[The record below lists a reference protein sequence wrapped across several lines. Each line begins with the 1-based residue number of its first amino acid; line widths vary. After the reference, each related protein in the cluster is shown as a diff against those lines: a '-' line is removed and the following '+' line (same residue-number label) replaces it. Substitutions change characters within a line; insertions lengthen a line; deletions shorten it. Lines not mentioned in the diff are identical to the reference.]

1 MDTARA
7 ILARGDCVVVFP
19 EGTRIR
25 SRGLASPRRGVGR
38 LALQTGAPV
47 APIAVF
53 GTDQVRRGWRIRPRK
68 VRLRVGAPLEFPS
81 VEQSSPAAAA
91 AVTERVWACVSLQ
104 WAWLG
109 GERAAE
115 GQREQAQRPR
125 ETIPRRR
132 RVHQRL
138 FPAQRRIQAHDE
150 PPAREEIRAA

>member
-25 SRGLASPRRGVGR
+25 SGGLGEPRRGVGR
-38 LALQTGAPV
+38 LALQSGAPV
-47 APIAVF
+47 APIAVL

-68 VRLRVGAPLEFPS
+68 VRLRVGAPLLFPS
-81 VEQSSPAAAA
+81 VQQSSPARAS

-104 WAWLG
+104 WASLG
-109 GERAAE
+109 GPRTVAEHERVE
-115 GQREQAQRPR
+115 RPR
-125 ETIPRRR
+125 EQPPRRR

-138 FPAQRRIQAHDE
+138 FPAQRGIPAHE
-150 PPAREEIRAA
+150 EAPAREEIRAA